1 VKTGGGSLEGR
12 LAGWREVGEVDLG
25 DGPRPWVRYPG
36 TFARRGLDPGTA
48 LLLGHLPARVPASGG
63 AGRVLDFG
71 AGTGILAAGVRL
83 RSPAADLVLVE
94 PDALARAAAAENV
107 PGTRFADAA
116 SWPEHGPFDAVVS
129 NPPYHQGKA
138 ETLQVV
144 GRLVGGARTSV
155 APGGELRLVVQRRH
169 PVEPLLR
176 SAFRVVDA
184 VADEGPYR
192 VWAASEADLG

>member
-1 VKTGGGSLEGR
+1 VPLSE
-12 LAGWREVGEVDLG
+12 WREVGEVDLG

-48 LLLGHLPARVPASGG
+48 LLLGHLPAGVPASGGG

-71 AGTGILAAGVRL
+71 AGTGILAAGVRS
-83 RSPAADLVLVE
+83 RFPEASLVLVE

-107 PGTRFADAA
+107 PGVRFAEAG
-116 SWPEHGPFDAVVS
+116 SWPDQGPFDAVVS

-144 GRLVGGARTSV
+144 RRLVEGARTAL

-169 PVEPLLR
+169 PVEALLGA
-176 SAFRVVDA
+176 AFRVVDA

-192 VWAASEADLG
+192 VWAVSEAAPG